1 MSEPGS
7 VPEAVTDSDPIKR
20 WTAKRKAAVVLDL
33 IKGKVTA
40 ADVARKFDL
49 TVAEVQQWQEDFL
62 AAGQERMRCNPRD
75 TEQQFD
81 AERSQLHAKIGEL
94 TLEIDAA
101 KKQLHAQLKEQLGVN
116 S

>member
-1 MSEPGS
+1 MSQSSSE
-7 VPEAVTDSDPIKR
+7 SDPVKR

-33 IKGKVTA
+33 IKGKATA
-40 ADVARKFDL
+40 VDVARKFDL
-49 TVAEVQQWQEDFL
+49 TVAEVQQWQEEFL
-62 AAGQERMRCNPRD
+62 AAGQERLRCNPRE
-75 TEQQFD
+75 TEQQFE
-81 AERSQLHAKIGEL
+81 AERSQLHAKIGQL